1 MPNWTKEQEL
11 AINTEGS
18 NIIVSAGAGSGKTAV
33 LTERVITKLK
43 KGEHINEL
51 LILTFTN
58 NAAAEMKERIK
69 KAISKIPELTEEMNL
84 IESASITTFDAY
96 VLSLVKKY
104 HYYLNL
110 DAGLSIIDSSIIKS
124 EKKKIIDNIF
134 EVKYKENNQKFINFV
149 TKYCVK
155 NDKNL
160 RNKILSLDSSLDLL
174 INKEDYLNSYI
185 ENYYS
190 NENLEILFS
199 SYESLILNKINSIKN
214 SLENLGYEIEE
225 KTYQKFSDV
234 LSPLINCKTY
244 ETIRLSLDF
253 TMPRLPN
260 GSGEKAKYYKTQ
272 ISEITKS
279 IKELCYFNK
288 EVLLNNL
295 KSTKDDAEIIVDI
308 IKDLHSQT
316 EQYKYSKN
324 MFEFNDISKLAI
336 KLIKSNELVR
346 ENLKNSFKE
355 IMIDEYQDTSDM
367 QETFISLI
375 ENNNV
380 YMVGDVKQSIYR
392 FRNANPDIFKIKY
405 DKYKNEDGGRKIDLN
420 KNFRSRE
427 QVLDSIN
434 DIFNHIMDDFIGNA
448 NYQKEHQ
455 LIFGNQGFYIFGSNN
470 NNNKLEIYN
479 YEKDKDHTKEEIE
492 AFIIGKDIKK
502 KIADKYQVLDGEIQR
517 DITFKDYCILMDRT
531 SSFDIYKKVF
541 DYLQIPLNIYKDEDI
556 LFTDE
561 VCLINNILG
570 LIINIKNNKDDVNT
584 KFYYTSI
591 ARSYL
596 YQIDDETIYQTITNK
611 QIKSTEIYQKCLK
624 ISQDIDD
631 MSNYEIIDTII
642 STFDFYNKMIASGN
656 VLYRSIILNN
666 LLEKANS
673 LNEVGMNIYDM
684 KEFFAYLM
692 DNAEVIKLPAIINDS
707 NSVTITNIHKS
718 KGLEYKIC
726 YFSGFHKEF
735 NLQDVKDKIL
745 YSNSFGLILP
755 SYNEGFSN
763 TFINTIFKEDN
774 LKNEISEKIRLLYVA
789 LTRAKE
795 KMIIVTSLDND
806 KIYVTNE
813 NKVIDD
819 LDRMKYKSFKDIL
832 NSVYEYIQDYI
843 TNTEIPEINQAYKI
857 VKNINLESLINKEN
871 KISVEEKTFDITPY
885 EEKHFSKETNKL
897 ISAEEKNNMEFGT
910 KMHYMLE
917 NTNLKNP
924 DYTLLSPIE
933 KNILENLLKNKIFEN
948 IENAKIYQEYEFID
962 DNLTEEKTGIIDL
975 MIEYNDYIDIIDYK
989 LKNVADSAYK
999 KQLEGYKIYIERKTN
1014 KKVNTYLYSLL
1025 EKTLI
1030 KID

>member
-43 KGEHINEL
+43 KGVHINEL

-69 KAISKIPELTEEMNL
+69 KAISKIPELAEEMNL

-185 ENYYS
+185 ESYYS
-190 NENLEILFS
+190 NENLEKLFL

-234 LSPLINCKTY
+234 LSPLINRKTY
-244 ETIRLSLDF
+244 ENIRLSLDF

-288 EVLLNNL
+288 DVLLNNL

-308 IKDLHSQT
+308 IKDLHNQT

-405 DKYKNEDGGRKIDLN
+405 NKYLKSTRWLWLN
-420 KNFRSRE
+420 K
-427 QVLDSIN
+427 
-434 DIFNHIMDDFIGNA
+434 
-448 NYQKEHQ
+448 
-455 LIFGNQGFYIFGSNN
+455 
-470 NNNKLEIYN
+470 
-479 YEKDKDHTKEEIE
+479 
-492 AFIIGKDIKK
+492 
-502 KIADKYQVLDGEIQR
+502 
-517 DITFKDYCILMDRT
+517 
-531 SSFDIYKKVF
+531 
-541 DYLQIPLNIYKDEDI
+541 
-556 LFTDE
+556 
-561 VCLINNILG
+561 
-570 LIINIKNNKDDVNT
+570 
-584 KFYYTSI
+584 
-591 ARSYL
+591 
-596 YQIDDETIYQTITNK
+596 
-611 QIKSTEIYQKCLK
+611 
-624 ISQDIDD
+624 
-631 MSNYEIIDTII
+631 
-642 STFDFYNKMIASGN
+642 
-656 VLYRSIILNN
+656 
-666 LLEKANS
+666 
-673 LNEVGMNIYDM
+673 
-684 KEFFAYLM
+684 
-692 DNAEVIKLPAIINDS
+692 
-707 NSVTITNIHKS
+707 
-718 KGLEYKIC
+718 
-726 YFSGFHKEF
+726 
-735 NLQDVKDKIL
+735 
-745 YSNSFGLILP
+745 
-755 SYNEGFSN
+755 
-763 TFINTIFKEDN
+763 
-774 LKNEISEKIRLLYVA
+774 
-789 LTRAKE
+789 
-795 KMIIVTSLDND
+795 
-806 KIYVTNE
+806 
-813 NKVIDD
+813 
-819 LDRMKYKSFKDIL
+819 
-832 NSVYEYIQDYI
+832 
-843 TNTEIPEINQAYKI
+843 
-857 VKNINLESLINKEN
+857 
-871 KISVEEKTFDITPY
+871 
-885 EEKHFSKETNKL
+885 
-897 ISAEEKNNMEFGT
+897 
-910 KMHYMLE
+910 
-917 NTNLKNP
+917 
-924 DYTLLSPIE
+924 
-933 KNILENLLKNKIFEN
+933 
-948 IENAKIYQEYEFID
+948 
-962 DNLTEEKTGIIDL
+962 
-975 MIEYNDYIDIIDYK
+975 
-989 LKNVADSAYK
+989 
-999 KQLEGYKIYIERKTN
+999 
-1014 KKVNTYLYSLL
+1014 
-1025 EKTLI
+1025 
-1030 KID
+1030 